1 MEETD
6 VTDGTA
12 AGLQGLKILVVEDTF
27 AMALA
32 LQATLDAVGC
42 AVVGPVGRLEQALP
56 LAQAHRLDGA
66 ILDVNLGGESV
77 FPLAREL
84 AARGVPM
91 IFTTGY
97 EREVLPDAFRD
108 SPRLEKPFDMER
120 LLVLMRRAFVASGM

>member
-1 MEETD
+1 
-6 VTDGTA
+6 VTDRTA
-12 AGLQGLKILVVEDTF
+12 GGLQGLQILVVEDTF

-56 LAQAHRLDGA
+56 LAQTHRLDGA
-66 ILDVNLGGESV
+66 ILDVNLGGQSV
-77 FPLAREL
+77 FPLAQEL
-84 AARGVPM
+84 AAQGVPM

-97 EREVLPDAFRD
+97 ERDVLPDAFRD

-120 LLVLMRRAFVASGM
+120 LLGLMRRVFLAPES